1 MLYIGIDLGTSAV
14 KLTVWDAET
23 QHSLITVQYP
33 TEEAPIYS
41 AQPGWAEQS
50 PLDWWDHIRNAMHQA
65 NSSGLYVVKDIKG
78 IGIAYQMHG
87 LVLVDQNGSS
97 IGNSIIWCDSRAIHA
112 GEEIYQ
118 TLGRDYCDRYLLN
131 SPGNF
136 TAAKLAW
143 VQQHQPEIFQQIHR
157 IMLPGDYISF
167 RMTGEATTT
176 SSALSE
182 GIFWDYQQNQ
192 PAHQLFQQYHWNPE
206 WIPAIRPVFGEH
218 GFLSSEAAHEL
229 QLIPGIPVTYKAGDQ
244 MNNAWSLGVME
255 PGQIAATAGTSGV
268 IYAVTDQPLTD
279 SLGRINSFA
288 HVNHSN
294 EQARLGLLMCI
305 NGAGILN
312 KWVRQL
318 TGNRYDYEEMNRL
331 AATIQ
336 PGADGLFF
344 YPFGNGAERILGNQI
359 SNAHL
364 HNIDFNRHSPAHLFR
379 AAQEGVAFA
388 FRYGLDVLR
397 EMQVNVKLIKAG
409 TANLFLSDV
418 FIQAFVQLTQ
428 TPLELFDVNG
438 SEGAAR
444 GAAKGSGFIN
454 KDNHSTLLSTPVK
467 RIDPDTRDKRW
478 EDIYQQWL
486 LQLNKK
492 INNS

>member
-1 MLYIGIDLGTSAV
+1 MLFIGIDLGTSAV

-23 QHSLITVQYP
+23 HSSLITVQYP
-33 TEEAPIYS
+33 SEEAPILS

-50 PLDWWDHIRNAMHQA
+50 PLDWWDYIRHAMLQA
-65 NSSGLYVVKDIKG
+65 NTSGAYAVKDIKG

-87 LVLVDQNGSS
+87 LVLVDENGAS
-97 IGNSIIWCDSRAIHA
+97 IGNSIIWCDSRAVPA
-112 GEEIYQ
+112 GEKIYE
-118 TLGRDYCDRYLLN
+118 TLGRDYCDKHLLN

-143 VQQHQPEIFQQIHR
+143 VQQHQPAIFQQIHR

-167 RMTGEATTT
+167 RMTGKATTT
-176 SSALSE
+176 NSALSE

-192 PAHQLFQQYHWNPE
+192 PAYPLFQQFHWNRQ
-206 WIPAIRPVFGEH
+206 WIPEIQPVFGEH
-218 GFLSSEAAHEL
+218 GVLSNEAAHEL

-244 MNNAWSLGVME
+244 INNAWSLGVME

-268 IYAVTDQPLTD
+268 IYAISDQPLTD
-279 SLGRINSFA
+279 PHARINSFA
-288 HVNHSN
+288 HVNYSD
-294 EQARLGLLMCI
+294 EQTRLGLLMCI

-318 TGNRYDYEEMNRL
+318 TGNRCDYHEMNKL

-336 PGADGLFF
+336 PGADGLLF
-344 YPFGNGAERILGNQI
+344 YPFGNGAERILGNQLFH
-359 SNAHL
+359 AHL
-364 HNIDFNRHSPAHLFR
+364 QNIDFNRHSPAHIFR

-388 FRYGLDVLR
+388 FRYGLDILG
-397 EMQVNVKLIKAG
+397 EMQVKAKLIRAG
-409 TANLFLSDV
+409 AANMFLSDV
-418 FIQAFVQLTQ
+418 FTQAFVQLTQ
-428 TPLELFDVNG
+428 TPLELFDTNG

-444 GAAKGSGFIN
+444 GAAKGSGYMQEAS
-454 KDNHSTLLSTPVK
+454 DPATLLKPSK
-467 RIDPDTRDKRW
+467 RIEPDTLDKNW
-478 EDIYQQWL
+478 EEFYQQWL
-486 LQLNKK
+486 VQLKKK